1 MTAPYSP
8 RVRATVN
15 TMPYVRPHRMEGSVI
30 RQNVCHQPEPSVAA
44 ACSWSVPNSCNT
56 GSTSRTTNGQVTN
69 MLASTIPGS
78 PKMILKPRSCSTKPR
93 APADPHSKINETP
106 TMTGETAKGRSI
118 IACKTPLP
126 RNRLRAS
133 TNAVVTPKITFSGT
147 TIATTSSDRFSADIA
162 AGVLIQA

>member
-1 MTAPYSP
+1 
-8 RVRATVN
+8 
-15 TMPYVRPHRMEGSVI
+15 
-30 RQNVCHQPEPSVAA
+30 
-44 ACSWSVPNSCNT
+44 
-56 GSTSRTTNGQVTN
+56 
-69 MLASTIPGS
+69 
-78 PKMILKPRSCSTKPR
+78 
-93 APADPHSKINETP
+93 
-106 TMTGETAKGRSI
+106 MTGETAKGRSI